1 MRKPNRKE
9 RAVKFAIDCTEFNLG
24 QPVQSIANYEGWASP
39 GPSQPTSPDVAV
51 QSFLSQSLS
60 PATKRAYRADM
71 AAYEASGGVIPS
83 TDAMIAGYIAELAQ
97 THAVSTIARK
107 LAAIGKTHR
116 TRGVI
121 DPTKSE
127 LVKATMRG
135 IRRTKGTAQVEAKP
149 LLRDDLFSVLE
160 TMGSR
165 PKDLRDRALLLIGFA
180 GAFRR
185 SELVGLNAED
195 IAFVCQGMIITLR
208 RSKTDQEGAGR
219 KIGIPFGRT
228 CHCPAKALES
238 WLASSGIDSGPIFRV
253 MDRHGRLQPKRLSG
267 EAVSII
273 LKARLRQTRI
283 DPAGYSGHSLRAG
296 FATSAAMAGA
306 SMLKIRRQTGH
317 ANDAMLARYI
327 RDGDLFSDNAAGAIL

>member
-1 MRKPNRKE
+1 
-9 RAVKFAIDCTEFNLG
+9 
-24 QPVQSIANYEGWASP
+24 
-39 GPSQPTSPDVAV
+39 
-51 QSFLSQSLS
+51 
-60 PATKRAYRADM
+60 
-71 AAYEASGGVIPS
+71 
-83 TDAMIAGYIAELAQ
+83 MIAGYIAELAK

-116 TRGVI
+116 ARGMI

-127 LVKATMRG
+127 LVRTTMRG
-135 IRRTKGTAQVEAKP
+135 IRRKNGTAQVEAKP

-160 TMGSR
+160 TMGAR

-195 IAFVCQGMIITLR
+195 IAFVRHGMIITLR
-208 RSKTDQEGAGR
+208 RSKTDQEGTGR

-228 CHCPAKALES
+228 RHCPVKALES
-238 WLASSGIDSGPIFRV
+238 WLELSAIDSGPIFRV
-253 MDRHGRLQPKRLSG
+253 MDKHGHLQPKQLSG
-267 EAVSII
+267 EAVSIV
-273 LKARLRQTRI
+273 LKARLRQARI

-296 FATSAAMAGA
+296 FATSAAMAEA

-327 RDGDLFSDNAAGAIL
+327 RIGDLFTDNAAGVVL

>member
-1 MRKPNRKE
+1 MPKPNRKE
-9 RAVKFAIDCTEFNLG
+9 DAVKFAIDYTEFDLA
-24 QPVQSIANYEGWASP
+24 QTVQSIGFGTPIADGRHEP
-39 GPSQPTSPDVAV
+39 FTCPDTAV

-60 PATKRAYRADM
+60 PATKRAYKADI
-71 AAYEASGGVIPS
+71 AAYEAWGGVIPS
-83 TDAMIAGYIAELAQ
+83 TDAMIAGYIAELSE

-116 TRGVI
+116 ARGMT

-127 LVKATMRG
+127 LVRATMRG

-160 TMGSR
+160 TMGAR
-165 PKDLRDRALLLIGFA
+165 AKDLRDRALLLIGFA

-185 SELVGLNAED
+185 SELVGLNVED
-195 IAFVCQGMIITLR
+195 IAFVRQGMVITLR

-228 CHCPAKALES
+228 RHCPVKALES
-238 WLASSGIDSGPIFRV
+238 WLKRSEIDSGPLFRV
-253 MDRHGRLQPKRLSG
+253 MDRHGCLQAKRLSG

-273 LKARLRQTRI
+273 LKARLRQARI
-283 DPAGYSGHSLRAG
+283 DPTGYSGHSLRAG

-327 RDGDLFSDNAAGAIL
+327 RDGDLFTDNAAGAVL